1 MMCEVL
7 KLCSNACYFI
17 HMSIAWIVDAWIID
31 ILYLLKMAYFVRFK
45 SVYLSSSNKKEKK
58 IRESHLLTNYS
69 NRPLRSGL
77 LALLPPTHRHPHFL
91 LHTLTSYVII
101 NSLETEIMQEDFTI
115 HRSLALIFLCENT
128 LEVNDFIIGPWHW
141 SFF

>member
-1 MMCEVL
+1 MRCLSYVAMLATSSRVNCMNCRCLNHRHFVSSENGLLCEVQVCLPFKL
-7 KLCSNACYFI
+7 KQ
-17 HMSIAWIVDAWIID
+17 
-31 ILYLLKMAYFVRFK
+31 KRK
-45 SVYLSSSNKKEKK
+45 KK

-128 LEVNDFIIGPWHW
+128 LEVNDFIIGPWH
-141 SFF
+141 